1 VIKVILG
8 VISDTHVYDRA
19 DKVPEE
25 VFQHFSDVDLIIHC
39 GDITSPSVLKE
50 LRDICKTV
58 AVRGN
63 MDYLD
68 LPRELIL
75 NIESFNIGVIHGDI
89 IYPRGDVLKM
99 KYYSLEKNLDVLI
112 SGHTHIPFIREIYVE
127 ELKKRILLLNPGSP
141 TVPRGFGK
149 SIMKVKIEDN
159 SIKPTVIP
167 LE

>member
-1 VIKVILG
+1 MKLILG
-8 VISDTHVYDRA
+8 IISDTHVYDRA

-39 GDITSPSVLKE
+39 GDITSECVLE
-50 LRDICKTV
+50 DLRDICKTV

-68 LPRELIL
+68 LPREITL
-75 NIESFNIGVIHGDI
+75 NIGGFNIGVIHGDI
-89 IYPRGDVLKM
+89 IYPRGDILKM

-112 SGHTHIPFIREIYVE
+112 SGHTHVPLIKEIDIE
-127 ELKKRILLLNPGSP
+127 ELNKKILLLNPGSP

-149 SIMKVKIEDN
+149 SIMKVEIEDN
-159 SIKPTVIP
+159 IIKPTLIP
-167 LE
+167 LK